1 MLVIHI
7 KSPKGDVQEV
17 VRQNMAVTIG
27 KGDDCDVRI
36 KGWTIGKRHASI
48 VNKNGQ
54 LYLEDHGGLSVT
66 EVNGTAID
74 ESYGPIKPS
83 DTIQIGGYSIDV
95 ELVADARPSNNSAAN
110 EQPKVQRAASN
121 QEKESGSSIEELLS
135 ATLSRPMPA
144 FQPRALSTS
153 APLPIKDGSADVV
166 TIEVSKKSEETDA
179 VIKPRPPVTN
189 IEPISNMD
197 TPPNF
202 DPNATVRTK
211 ARVLEDHRVA
221 KMNQARQIIHEKLI
235 KVMDLRRVDV
245 SRMVDDELRSTVSLL
260 INEIIQNTNDLPAGV
275 NKEQLAKQVLDE
287 IVGLGPL
294 EDLLDDDNVTEIMVN
309 RYDEIFIERGGKLE
323 ESEVTFTSDK
333 AVLQA
338 IERIVA
344 PLGRR
349 IDESSPM
356 VDARLKDGSRVN
368 AVIPPLAL
376 KGCNITIRKFA
387 KNKLKDEDLIRFN
400 SVTADMMA
408 FLRTAVI
415 HGSNIVIS
423 GGTGSGKT
431 TLLNVLSNHIPDDE
445 RIVTVEDAA
454 ELKLSQPNLVSLEAR
469 PPNVEGKGAV
479 TIRDL
484 VKNCLRMRPDRI
496 VVGECRG
503 GEALDMLQ
511 AMNTGHDGSL
521 TTAHANTPRDCI
533 ARLEVMVLMSGLDLP
548 IQAIREQIASAVHLI
563 VQQNRFPDGSRKVT
577 HITEITGMEGGMIQ
591 MQDIFLFKQKGYGP
605 DGRVQGSFVATGAI
619 PELYQ
624 SMSERGIP
632 VDLSIFQKGRE
643 L

>member
-1 MLVIHI
+1 MFTINI
-7 KSPKGDVQEV
+7 KSPKGESSEIHCQSNE
-17 VRQNMAVTIG
+17 ATIG
-27 KGDDCDVRI
+27 KSDDNLVQL
-36 KGWTIGKRHASI
+36 KGWTIGKHHASLI
-48 VNKNGQ
+48 NKNGQ
-54 LYLEDHGGLSVT
+54 IFLEDHGGLSVT
-66 EVNGTAID
+66 EVNGVAVE
-74 ESYGPIKPS
+74 ESYGPIKAK
-83 DTIQIGGYSIDV
+83 DVIQIGGYTLSVDHDGAPV
-95 ELVADARPSNNSAAN
+95 SKAAELNQALANLSTSSPSASA
-110 EQPKVQRAASN
+110 PSV
-121 QEKESGSSIEELLS
+121 EELLS

-144 FQPRALSTS
+144 FQPRALSPTS
-153 APLPIKDGSADVV
+153 PLPVSDGSVNKEVV
-166 TIEVSKKSEETDA
+166 EKKSKAEA
-179 VIKPRPPVTN
+179 PASMPSRPVAPK
-189 IEPISNMD
+189 D
-197 TPPNF
+197 TPAVEPSIPAEDF
-202 DPNATVRTK
+202 DPTATMRTQARAK
-211 ARVLEDHRVA
+211 SDARVVR
-221 KMNQARQIIHEKLI
+221 MGQAREVVHGKLI

-245 SRMVDDELRSTVSLL
+245 SRMEENELRTTTSAL
-260 INEIIQNTNDLPAGV
+260 INEIIAEATDIPPGV
-275 NKEQLAKQVLDE
+275 DKEQLAKQVLDE
-287 IVGLGPL
+287 VVGLGPL
-294 EDLLDDDNVTEIMVN
+294 EDLLADPAVTEIMVN
-309 RYDEIFIERGGKLE
+309 RYDEIFIERSGNLF
-323 ESEVTFTSDK
+323 ESEVTFTSDQ

-376 KGCNITIRKFA
+376 KGCNITIRKFS
-387 KNKLKDEDLIRFN
+387 KNKLHDTDLIKYN

-408 FLRTAVI
+408 FLKVAVEK
-415 HGSNIVIS
+415 GNNIVIS

-431 TLLNVLSNHIPDDE
+431 TLLNVMSNYIPDDE

-469 PPNVEGKGAV
+469 PANVEGKGAV
-479 TIRDL
+479 HIRDL

-563 VQQNRFPDGSRKVT
+563 VQQSRFPDGSRKVT
-577 HITEITGMEGGMIQ
+577 HITEITGMEAGMIQ
-591 MQDIFLFKQKGYGP
+591 MQDIFLYKQKGYTPEGK
-605 DGRVQGSFVATGAI
+605 VHGSFIATGAI
-619 PELYQ
+619 PDLYQ
-624 SMSERGIP
+624 TLSERGIP
-632 VDLSIFQKGRE
+632 VDLSIFQKDRE

>member
-1 MLVIHI
+1 MFIVTI
-7 KSPKGDVQEV
+7 KSSNGESSQVSCTGV
-17 VRQNMAVTIG
+17 ASIG
-27 KGDDCDVRI
+27 KADDNQIRL
-36 KGWTIGKRHASI
+36 KGWTIGKKHASI
-48 VNKNGQ
+48 VSRDGKM
-54 LYLEDHGGLSVT
+54 YLEDHGGLSVT
-66 EVNGTAID
+66 EVNGKAI
-74 ESYGPIKPS
+74 EERYGPLKAS
-83 DTIQIGGYSIDV
+83 DLISIGGYTLS
-95 ELVADARPSNNSAAN
+95 VALPADQTPDAAPHLQTAAGD
-110 EQPKVQRAASN
+110 
-121 QEKESGSSIEELLS
+121 SGKAQAPSIEELLS
-135 ATLSRPMPA
+135 ATLSRPIPA
-144 FQPRALSTS
+144 FQPRPLSVDASLPGAAHETPAPQPATTGQALASPS
-153 APLPIKDGSADVV
+153 LPSRPPVIKEAPLPAQGTA
-166 TIEVSKKSEETDA
+166 
-179 VIKPRPPVTN
+179 
-189 IEPISNMD
+189 D
-197 TPPNF
+197 TPSPQA
-202 DPNATVRTK
+202 PQRS
-211 ARVLEDHRVA
+211 VA
-221 KMNQARQIIHEKLI
+221 DERIVKMNASRKIVHDKLI

-245 SRMVDDELRSTVSLL
+245 SRMEETELRETTSTL
-260 INEIIQNTNDLPAGV
+260 IREIIAEATDIPRDIDR
-275 NKEQLAKQVLDE
+275 EQLCKQVLDE
-287 IVGLGPL
+287 VVGLGPL
-294 EDLLDDDNVTEIMVN
+294 EDLLADPAVTEIMVN
-309 RYDEIFIERGGKLE
+309 RYDEIFIERAGKLI
-323 ESEVTFTSDK
+323 ESEITFTSDQ

-387 KNKLKDEDLIRFN
+387 KNKLVDADLIRFN
-400 SVTADMMA
+400 SVTAAMMA
-408 FLRTAVI
+408 FLKVAVEV
-415 HGSNIVIS
+415 GTNIVIS

-548 IQAIREQIASAVHLI
+548 VQAIREQIASAVHLI

-577 HITEITGMEGGMIQ
+577 HITEITGMEAGVIQ
-591 MQDIFLFKQKGYGP
+591 MQDIFLFKQEGYGP
-605 DGRVQGSFVATGAI
+605 DGKIKGRFVATGAI

-624 SMSERGIP
+624 SLSERGIP
-632 VDLSIFQKGRE
+632 VDLSIFQKDRE
-643 L
+643 LN

>member
-1 MLVIHI
+1 MFSITI
-7 KSPKGDVQEV
+7 TSPKGEFSQL
-17 VRQNMAVTIG
+17 QCNTGKATIG
-27 KGDDCDVRI
+27 KADDNLI
-36 KGWTIGKRHASI
+36 QLKGWTIGKLHASLNERKGAI
-48 VNKNGQ
+48 
-54 LYLEDHGGLSVT
+54 YIEDHGGLSVT
-66 EVNGTAID
+66 EVNGNAID
-74 ESYGPIKPS
+74 NSYGPLKPE
-83 DTIQIGGYSIDV
+83 DVIEIGGYKLTVD
-95 ELVADARPSNNSAAN
+95 LN
-110 EQPKVQRAASN
+110 EQQQPALTTSNPAAAPAAVVPPIAAAK
-121 QEKESGSSIEELLS
+121 KEQSIEELLS
-135 ATLSRPMPA
+135 ATLARPIPA
-144 FQPRALSTS
+144 FQPRPLSVD
-153 APLPIKDGSADVV
+153 APITGDIVKQSGTV
-166 TIEVSKKSEETDA
+166 TA
-179 VIKPRPPVTN
+179 VEKEDTASSMPARPPMPKHV
-189 IEPISNMD
+189 EAEVPAAAK
-197 TPPNF
+197 
-202 DPNATVRTK
+202 DPDFNPDMTQRTF
-211 ARVLEDHRVA
+211 ARVQQDAQVVR
-221 KMNQARQIIHEKLI
+221 MNQARQMIHDKLI

-245 SRMVDDELRSTVSLL
+245 SRMQEDELRSTTSTL
-260 INEIIQNTNDLPAGV
+260 INEIISEATDLPAGV
-275 NKEQLAKQVLDE
+275 DKEKLSRQVLDE
-287 IVGLGPL
+287 VVGLGPL
-294 EDLLDDDNVTEIMVN
+294 EDLLADPAVTEIMVN
-309 RYDEIFIERGGKLE
+309 RYDEIFIERSGKLS
-323 ESEVTFTSDK
+323 ESEITFTSDK

-387 KNKLKDEDLIRFN
+387 KNKLQDTDLIKYN
-400 SVTADMMA
+400 SVTAEMMA
-408 FLRTAVI
+408 FLKVAVD
-415 HGSNIVIS
+415 HGTNIVIS

-431 TLLNVLSNHIPDDE
+431 TLLNVLSNYIPDDE

-479 TIRDL
+479 HIRDL

-548 IQAIREQIASAVHLI
+548 ISAIREQISSAVHLI

-577 HITEITGMEGGMIQ
+577 HITEITGIEAGVIQ
-591 MQDIFLFKQKGYGP
+591 MQDIFLYKQEGYGP
-605 DGRVQGSFVATGAI
+605 DGKIRGRFIATGAI

-624 SMSERGIP
+624 SLSERGIA
-632 VDLSIFQKGRE
+632 VDLSIFQKDRE